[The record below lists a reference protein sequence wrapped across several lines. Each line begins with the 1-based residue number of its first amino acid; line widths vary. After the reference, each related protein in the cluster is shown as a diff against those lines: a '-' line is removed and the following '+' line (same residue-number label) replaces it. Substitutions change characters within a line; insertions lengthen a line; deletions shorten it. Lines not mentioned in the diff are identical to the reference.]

1 MKTVVDKVTGKV
13 LYCRYDEVTEP
24 NEVAI
29 DLLCTIESESE
40 SEIYYNFET
49 KEFYL
54 K

>member
-29 DLLCTIESESE
+29 DLLCTIESESDV
-40 SEIYYNFET
+40 YYNFET
-49 KEFYL
+49 QEFYL

>member
-24 NEVAI
+24 NEMAI
-29 DLLCTIESESE
+29 DLLCTIESESDV
-40 SEIYYNFET
+40 YYNFET
-49 KEFYL
+49 KEFYV

>member
-1 MKTVVDKVTGKV
+1 MKTVVDKTTGKV

-29 DLLCTIESESE
+29 DLLCTIETDK
-40 SEIYYNFET
+40 EIYYNFET